1 MSAPGD
7 DPAPLWA
14 LLPVKGF
21 GRAKSRLS
29 PILGGAERAE
39 LARRLCEH
47 VLAAINR
54 CPEIA
59 GVLVLSD
66 SEEVLQLL
74 HRRGVCAER
83 ELAERSRTGQAA
95 LAPLAAII
103 DDGLSRLQ
111 QLGARSAL
119 VLMADLP
126 LLVPGDLAEVTAL
139 LHQHDGVIVP
149 DLREENTN
157 ALALR
162 LGRHP
167 QTAFGTGDS
176 FRRHQQLFADAGQ
189 RAVVHRSP
197 GLGFD
202 VDLPGD
208 YEQLSGAL
216 GT

>member
-1 MSAPGD
+1 MSARGG

-14 LLPVKGF
+14 LLPVKNF

-29 PILGGAERAE
+29 PILGGAERSE

-47 VLAAINR
+47 VLAAIDR

-66 SEEVLQLL
+66 SEEVLQTLS
-74 HRRGVCAER
+74 RRGVCAEL
-83 ELAERSRTGQAA
+83 EPAEAPRTSS
-95 LAPLAAII
+95 APLAAII
-103 DDGLSRLQ
+103 DDGLARLERR
-111 QLGARSAL
+111 GARSAL

-126 LLVPGDLAEVTAL
+126 LLRSEDLAEVTAL
-139 LHQHDGVIVP
+139 LHQHDAVLVP

-162 LGRHP
+162 LGGHP
-167 QTAFGTGDS
+167 ATAFGTGDS
-176 FRRHQQLFADAGQ
+176 FRRHQQLFAGAGLH
-189 RAVVHRSP
+189 AVVHRSA

-216 GT
+216 ST

>member
-1 MSAPGD
+1 MSASGEA
-7 DPAPLWA
+7 PAPLWA

-29 PILGGAERAE
+29 PILGGAQRAE

-47 VLAAINR
+47 VLAAIDR

-66 SEEVLQLL
+66 SEEVLQALS
-74 HRRGVCAER
+74 RRGVCAEL
-83 ELAERSRTGQAA
+83 ELAEVPRTS
-95 LAPLAAII
+95 LSPLGAII
-103 DDGLSRLQ
+103 DDGLVRLERR
-111 QLGARSAL
+111 GARSAL

-126 LLVPGDLAEVTAL
+126 LLVPADLAEVTAL
-139 LHQHDGVIVP
+139 LLQHDGVIVP
-149 DLREENTN
+149 DLREQNTN

-167 QTAFGTGDS
+167 HTAFGTGDS
-176 FRRHQQLFADAGQ
+176 FRRHQQLLADAGL
-189 RAVVHRSP
+189 RAVVHRCA
-197 GLGFD
+197 GLAFD

>member
-1 MSAPGD
+1 MSARD
-7 DPAPLWA
+7 QEAAPLWA
-14 LLPVKGF
+14 LLPVKNF

-29 PILGGAERAE
+29 PVLGSAERTE

-47 VLAAINR
+47 VLAAIDR

-66 SEEVLQLL
+66 SADVLKLL
-74 HRRGVCAER
+74 GRRGLLAEL
-83 ELAERSRTGQAA
+83 ELAEFPASAP
-95 LAPLAAII
+95 APLAAII
-103 DDGLSRLQ
+103 DDGLARLERR
-111 QLGARSAL
+111 GARSAL

-126 LLVPGDLAEVTAL
+126 LLRSEDLSEVTAL

-149 DLREENTN
+149 DLREQNTN

-167 QTAFGTGDS
+167 ATAFGTGDS
-176 FRRHQQLFADAGQ
+176 FRRHQQLFADAGLH
-189 RAVVHRSP
+189 AVVHRSP
-197 GLGFD
+197 GLAFD

-208 YEQLSGAL
+208 YEQLSGAFA
-216 GT
+216 T